1 MSNDTS
7 TYPPALAPAPDAEAP
22 AATQS
27 LFSVDRYADRLMD
40 ELFEDVEGLLG
51 PEPGETAIAAPQPPA
66 PVTQELAVVPPSEDS
81 DLDLAPPEPETYE
94 LTEPRVD
101 EPDLMTPEPPQRSW
115 LDALMMATTGI
126 SIVVLTVVGVAYYVQ
141 SRAIAPTSSTTN
153 PVSTATPENQEFA
166 TYMQRS
172 LNAINR
178 RAGDSDSS
186 TVAIAPDD
194 QLPTVPVAG
203 APAGAGQQAGVLE
216 RVYIP
221 VYQPPQTTAAVPA
234 PTTAPTTAPT
244 PAPTATPA
252 PSSDAAPRLS
262 SEEASPTAARVVH
275 TLVGVLELGDR
286 SAALF
291 DIAGNTQ
298 RVYVGESIGSS
309 GWTLVSITNQEAI
322 VRRNGDV
329 RSIYV
334 GQQF

>member
-51 PEPGETAIAAPQPPA
+51 PEPETAIAAPQPPA
-66 PVTQELAVVPPSEDS
+66 PVTQELAVVPPQVEDS
-81 DLDLAPPEPETYE
+81 DLDLAPQEPEPYE
-94 LTEPRVD
+94 LTEPLVD
-101 EPDLMTPEPPQRSW
+101 DAAPPEPAQRTW

-141 SRAIAPTSSTTN
+141 SRAIAPISSTTD

-194 QLPTVPVAG
+194 QLPSVPVAG
-203 APAGAGQQAGVLE
+203 SPAGAGQQAGVLE

-221 VYQPPQTTAAVPA
+221 VYQPPQTAAPA
-234 PTTAPTTAPT
+234 PTTAPTPV
-244 PAPTATPA
+244 PTATPAA

>member
-51 PEPGETAIAAPQPPA
+51 PEPEAAIAAPQPPA
-66 PVTQELAVVPPSEDS
+66 PVTQDLAVVPPQVDDT
-81 DLDLAPPEPETYE
+81 DLDLAPPEPEPYE
-94 LTEPRVD
+94 LTEPLVD
-101 EPDLMTPEPPQRSW
+101 DTVPPEPAQRTW

-194 QLPTVPVAG
+194 QLPSVPVAG
-203 APAGAGQQAGVLE
+203 SPAGAGQQAGVLE

-221 VYQPPQTTAAVPA
+221 VYQPPQTAAAPA

-244 PAPTATPA
+244 QAPTTTPA

>member
-1 MSNDTS
+1 MSNETS
-7 TYPPALAPAPDAEAP
+7 SYPPALAPAPDAEAP

-51 PEPGETAIAAPQPPA
+51 TEPETAIAAPPPPT
-66 PVTQELAVVPPSEDS
+66 PVTQELAVMPPQVEDS
-81 DLDLAPPEPETYE
+81 DLDLAPPEPEPYE
-94 LTEPRVD
+94 LTEPLVD
-101 EPDLMTPEPPQRSW
+101 DAVPPEPAQRTW

-141 SRAIAPTSSTTN
+141 SRAIAPTSPTTA
-153 PVSTATPENQEFA
+153 PLSTATPEHQEFA

-178 RAGDSDSS
+178 RSGSASDSS

-194 QLPTVPVAG
+194 QLPSVPVAG
-203 APAGAGQQAGVLE
+203 SPSGAGQQAGVLE

-221 VYQPPQTTAAVPA
+221 VYQPPQTAAAPA

-244 PAPTATPA
+244 ATATPAA